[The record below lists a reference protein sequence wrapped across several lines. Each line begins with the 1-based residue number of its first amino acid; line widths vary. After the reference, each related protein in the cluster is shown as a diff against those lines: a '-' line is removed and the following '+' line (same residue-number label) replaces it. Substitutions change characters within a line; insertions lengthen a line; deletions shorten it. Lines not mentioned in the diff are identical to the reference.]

1 MIDTERLTLRPLRT
15 DDKSDLL
22 KVFGDKEVMK
32 FSDDGLPQ
40 KPAWIA
46 QWIKKALAN
55 YDKTGHAV
63 YVVIEK
69 RSGEILGYCGLFDY
83 EDIDGKPEV
92 EVGYRLS
99 KDSWGKGYATEA
111 VSKLLEYAHSDLGLT
126 RIIAMIDPQNIA
138 SQKVAEKA
146 DMKYEKDIMLEGYD
160 HPDLLYVSNK

>member
-1 MIDTERLTLRPLRT
+1 
-15 DDKSDLL
+15 
-22 KVFGDKEVMK
+22 
-32 FSDDGLPQ
+32 
-40 KPAWIA
+40 
-46 QWIKKALAN
+46 
-55 YDKTGHAV
+55 
-63 YVVIEK
+63 
-69 RSGEILGYCGLFDY
+69 LFDY
-83 EDIDGKPEV
+83 DDIDGKPEV